1 MSVAAILLI
10 GLIFIVVWASL
21 GIWIAEQKGRG
32 QGEGL
37 ILGALLGPFGV
48 IIEALLPTSR

>member
-1 MSVAAILLI
+1 MPVAAIVLI
-10 GLIFIVVWASL
+10 GLIFMVVWASL

-32 QGEGL
+32 QGEGM
-37 ILGALLGPFGV
+37 ILGALLGPLGV